1 MLVTTTTTTTTCMA
15 IGASQAAVYGAI
27 AVGILIVLLIAK
39 ELLNSCEYKSAEH
52 SNIMEPHPKAKALA
66 ANINAAIYPLL
77 FTFALIVFVKA
88 TEVLQ

>member
-15 IGASQAAVYGAI
+15 IGASQAAVYGAV

-39 ELLNSCEYKSAEH
+39 ELLNSYEYKSAEH

-77 FTFALIVFVKA
+77 FTFALIVLA
-88 TEVLQ
+88 QIIIVL